1 MLGQLSQPSPHLSH
15 ALGLL
20 ASSASRPNWLV
31 LEDVDVPLHQKHLS
45 LAIDDASHQE
55 LVTSTSSTRARAL
68 AVSSA
73 LPPAGDWLNG
83 VPSAALGLHLKD
95 KEYGDHQVGCGG
107 NG

>member
-20 ASSASRPNWLV
+20 ASSTSCPDWLV
-31 LEDVDVPLHQKHLS
+31 LEDVDVPLRQKHLS

-55 LVTSTSSTRARAL
+55 LVATAPSTRVCAL

-73 LPPAGDWLNG
+73 LVIG
-83 VPSAALGLHLKD
+83 
-95 KEYGDHQVGCGG
+95 
-107 NG
+107 